1 MGYFRGRQTVC
12 GKAIGVK
19 CVTCSDT
26 AHESQGF
33 AEASFGSCQELESFF
48 GDLDSR
54 CPEKELISVLSA
66 GQRSL
71 ARLVARRAESARG
84 RLRAGQTPAAPSP
97 RRAPRLARWGVRASH
112 AMDRKRSALSSAGAK
127 LLEPKSAPRR
137 PSRAKAAKAVP
148 LRGRERSER
157 SADVE
162 VVESGRQRSNSHT
175 ERPERLEKLDKWEK
189 PSDVSAAKPFSASPS
204 PEPPEPS
211 EKQERAGRSSS
222 RRPREKEQ
230 KEADEDLE
238 ALLKGLDDAS
248 LSPRPSAT
256 TAAPAAAAAS
266 AAPAAAAAAAPAPVP
281 AASPCK
287 PPTEAH
293 SVTAQGGP
301 EYCTA
306 CKKQFEGGQSIYESR
321 LSGEP
326 QSLCKACWSQVAP
339 HCAACR
345 ELVSGTMA
353 RVGEDTYHQQ
363 CLKCA
368 FCKKAI
374 NGQLTKMDV
383 GLACSSCSDE
393 IDREFKGMQMECL
406 RASQQS
412 RRRA

>member
-1 MGYFRGRQTVC
+1 SRSWTSGRSPAT
-12 GKAIGVK
+12 
-19 CVTCSDT
+19 
-26 AHESQGF
+26 SQPP
-33 AEASFGSCQELESFF
+33 S
-48 GDLDSR
+48 
-54 CPEKELISVLSA
+54 LS
-66 GQRSL
+66 QL
-71 ARLVARRAESARG
+71 
-84 RLRAGQTPAAPSP
+84 RLRPNLRSP
-97 RRAPRLARWGVRASH
+97 VRSRR
-112 AMDRKRSALSSAGAK
+112 
-127 LLEPKSAPRR
+127 E
-137 PSRAKAAKAVP
+137 
-148 LRGRERSER
+148 
-157 SADVE
+157 
-162 VVESGRQRSNSHT
+162 
-175 ERPERLEKLDKWEK
+175 
-189 PSDVSAAKPFSASPS
+189 
-204 PEPPEPS
+204 
-211 EKQERAGRSSS
+211 AGRSSS

-238 ALLKGLDDAS
+238 ALLKGLDDDAS

-339 HCAACR
+339 HCAACG